1 MPEFQSEQE
10 IKEEY
15 QKALKRSRRVIVI
28 FLMVVICLLICFFT
42 IGYELHSLFSIKE
55 ELP

>member
-15 QKALKRSRRVIVI
+15 QKALKRSRRIIII
-28 FLMVVICLLICFFT
+28 FLVVVICLLICFFT
-42 IGYELHSLFSIKE
+42 IGYELCSLFSIKE